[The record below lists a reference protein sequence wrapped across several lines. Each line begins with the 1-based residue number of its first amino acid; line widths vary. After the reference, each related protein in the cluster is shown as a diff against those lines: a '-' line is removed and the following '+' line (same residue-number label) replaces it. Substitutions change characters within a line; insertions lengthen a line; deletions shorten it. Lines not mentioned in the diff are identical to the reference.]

1 MDGKDIKT
9 VVNVDEELD
18 LGGEVAED
26 TTADSDNDGCPGLH
40 ETRSRSD
47 GNETRNGTGAETDSA
62 PLLLETVIEEDPGNG
77 TA

>member
-26 TTADSDNDGCPGLH
+26 TTADSDNDGSPGFH
-40 ETRSRSD
+40 ETSGRSD
-47 GNETRNGTGAETDSA
+47 CNETRDGT
-62 PLLLETVIEEDPGNG
+62 
-77 TA
+77 